1 MACLAM
7 RGGVMNVGDL
17 VTTCFSHA
25 SEAIGI
31 VLRVHRHKN
40 GAEVMVLFSNNVKVW
55 LAQSELEALC
65 K

>member
-1 MACLAM
+1 MK
-7 RGGVMNVGDL
+7 VGDL

-25 SEAIGI
+25 REAIGI

-55 LAQSELEALC
+55 LAQSELEVIC
-65 K
+65 R